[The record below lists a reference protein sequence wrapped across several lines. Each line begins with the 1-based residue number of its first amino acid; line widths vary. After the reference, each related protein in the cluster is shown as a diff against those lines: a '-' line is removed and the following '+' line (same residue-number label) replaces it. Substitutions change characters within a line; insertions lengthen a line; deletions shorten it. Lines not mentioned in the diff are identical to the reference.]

1 MLRDITLGQYY
12 PGKSAIHELDPRT
25 KIISTLLFIIEL
37 FLVRDFTGL
46 AVAACALAAVIVVS
60 RVPFSFIVRGL
71 KPIVIIIIITFALN
85 VFMSQGTIIWQWKFL
100 HVTYEGLRSGIF
112 VSVRLILLII
122 SSTMLTLTTTP
133 ITLTDGLEK
142 LMSPLSHIGVPA
154 HEIAMMMSISLRFI
168 PTLMEETDKIIKAQE
183 ARGADFESGNLLRR
197 AKAMV
202 PILVPLFVS
211 SFHIAQDLANAMESR
226 CYRGGK
232 GRTRMNQITFDKSDV
247 IAFIFMIAFLAVVIV
262 MRSYSH
268 ILF

>member
-12 PGKSAIHELDPRT
+12 PGKSVIHDLDPRT
-25 KIISTLLFIIEL
+25 KILSTLLFIIEL

-46 AVAACALAAVIVVS
+46 IVAAAALAAVIAVS
-60 RVPFSFIVRGL
+60 KVPLSFIVRGL
-71 KPIVIIIIITFALN
+71 KPIVVIIIITFALN
-85 VFMSQGTIIWQWKFL
+85 VFMSTGTIIWQWKFL
-100 HVTYEGLRSGIF
+100 HVTSEGLRSGIF

-142 LMSPLSHIGVPA
+142 IMSPLSRIGVPA

-183 ARGADFESGNLLRR
+183 ARGADFESGNLIRR
-197 AKAMV
+197 ARAMV

-232 GRTRMNQITFDKSDV
+232 GRTRMNQITLDRYDV
-247 IAFIFMIAFLAVVIV
+247 IAFVLMAAFFALIIV

-268 ILF
+268 IIF